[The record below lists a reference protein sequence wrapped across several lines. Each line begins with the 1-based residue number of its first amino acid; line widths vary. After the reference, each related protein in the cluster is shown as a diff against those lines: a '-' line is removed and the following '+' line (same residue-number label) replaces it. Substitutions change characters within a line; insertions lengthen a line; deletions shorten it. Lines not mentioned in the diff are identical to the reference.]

1 MSPGADALQLVVVV
15 VHAAGWT
22 RSAVDGFR
30 HGVTEVVKRVEQ
42 RLMVEHPAVR
52 VQPRFLNSGATGE
65 SLEWHSGSA
74 VAVIDV
80 SESDEML
87 ALYAGRL
94 QGTRAPVIFTCRESE
109 VEGRGL
115 NWGMSDPVL
124 YRSVDDLFQA
134 DSAFQTELLRAI
146 PEARIREEMI
156 FRFWFPRGTSTI
168 WVVCPQDHDP
178 SEYADRASPDYTY
191 LDNLGDQDALLELM
205 VFLSRHYPNA
215 TIEHF
220 HSGNLPRGHT
230 SDNLVVVGG
239 PGSTSD
245 ISNGVCLEMMEAIR
259 SRITYS
265 DDCERMMVRTGMDP
279 PLELGSVY
287 RDAPG
292 GGAGQRVIQEDVGYF
307 ARFPNPL
314 NEESTVVLV
323 NGIHTTGV
331 LGAAR
336 AFSERRE
343 ALPNFHTVLRK
354 GESSTGFECYFKVP
368 VLSREVRV
376 PSVEIGQVFRVS
388 LKVSDLLPNQERT
401 TTDAGSR
408 NSVAILFIAGDRGG
422 SQQNQL
428 QIPAEYEVIQ
438 GALRASEYRDLI
450 SLGNPILAATREK
463 LARVYRHRP
472 KIIHFAGHGDERSLS
487 IIEAYAGLAH
497 ETAFSAEEFR
507 AVLGTIEEDVML
519 CVLNA
524 CESERLARDLVDA
537 DVVEFAVAWAN
548 KVSDSTAITFSRALY
563 GALGDGR
570 TIRDAFDIA
579 KNACGP
585 RTVPVLVPR
594 ENAPNRP
601 LVGRGGEN
609 R

>member
-1 MSPGADALQLVVVV
+1 MTAGADALQLVVVV

-22 RSAVDGFR
+22 RLAVDGFR

-52 VQPRFLNSGATGE
+52 VQPRFLNSGVTGE
-65 SLEWHSGSA
+65 SLEWHSGST

-94 QGTRAPVIFTCRESE
+94 QGTRAPVIFTCMES
-109 VEGRGL
+109 VAEGSGL
-115 NWGMSDPVL
+115 NWGVSDPVL
-124 YRSVDDLFQA
+124 YSSMNDLFRA

-178 SEYADRASPDYTY
+178 SEYADRSSPDYTY

-220 HSGNLPRGHT
+220 HSGNLPTGHT
-230 SDNLVVVGG
+230 NDNLVVVGG

-265 DDCERMMVRTGMDP
+265 DDCERMIVRTGMDP

-292 GGAGQRVIQEDVGYF
+292 GGAGQRLIQEDVGYF

-314 NEESTVVLV
+314 NMESTVVLV

-343 ALPNFHTVLRK
+343 ALPNFHAVLRR
-354 GESSTGFECYFKVP
+354 GGSSSGFECYFKVP

-376 PSVEIGQVFRVS
+376 PSVGIGQVFPVS
-388 LKVSDLLPNQERT
+388 LNVSDLPPNQERT
-401 TTDAGSR
+401 IADAGSR

-428 QIPAEYEVIQ
+428 QIPTEYDAIQ
-438 GALRASEYRDLI
+438 EALRASEYRDLI
-450 SLGNPILAATREK
+450 SLGKPILAATREK
-463 LARVYRHRP
+463 LASMYRHRP

-487 IIEAYAGLAH
+487 IIEPYPGLAH
-497 ETAFSAEEFR
+497 ETALSAAEFGE
-507 AVLGTIEEDVML
+507 VLGTIEEDVML

-524 CESERLARDLVDA
+524 CDSEGLARELVDA
-537 DVVEFAVAWAN
+537 DVVAFAVAWAN

-570 TIRDAFDIA
+570 TICDAFNIA
-579 KNACGP
+579 KGACGP

-594 ENAPNRP
+594 ENAPNCP
-601 LVGRGGEN
+601 LVGRRDEN